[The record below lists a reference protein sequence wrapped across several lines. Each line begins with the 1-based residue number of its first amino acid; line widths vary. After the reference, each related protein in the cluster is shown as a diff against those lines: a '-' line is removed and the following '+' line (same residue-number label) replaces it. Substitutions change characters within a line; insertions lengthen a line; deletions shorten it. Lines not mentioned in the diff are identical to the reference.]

1 MWERLSGVLLRFIQE
16 WGDAAIFLVYWL
28 EETGL
33 PLPLPGDLIL
43 IWAGARIAQGQSN
56 LLVILLLVELAILL
70 GGSTLFWLSRQG
82 GRPLIVRYS
91 RFLHID
97 EAKLQ
102 HAEGL
107 LHRNATRAIF
117 LGRVVP
123 GFRIVTP
130 MAAGV
135 FRVPY
140 LTFLP
145 ALLAGGLVDNLLWIG
160 VGYFFGPSV
169 ISLLQGPQLT
179 LQLVLSVALLATL
192 GLITWRVHR
201 RVLPGRRAAAF
212 TIGEGARLEA
222 AALAGLLATL
232 EMAIGLGALLIAI
245 GELGLEGP
253 ERALLQA
260 IELIV
265 SGYGTVLRSA
275 FVPVASTLFFVAGIL
290 WAIAYA
296 LWIEPRLPG
305 RDWLKGMT
313 FSLLPTFVSWFVV
326 LPLLGAG
333 PLGLGLGAGLVPAAG
348 ELLRH
353 LVYGAAL
360 GLAYPMLLLA
370 RRPWVIKVATPGLAP
385 RPAG

>member
-1 MWERLSGVLLRFIQE
+1 MWTGLSGALLQFIEE
-16 WGDAAIFLVYWL
+16 WGDAAIFVVYLL
-28 EETGL
+28 EEAGL
-33 PLPLPGDLIL
+33 PLPLPGDLVL
-43 IWAGARIAQGQSN
+43 IWAGFRIAQGQSN
-56 LLVILLLVELAILL
+56 LLVVLLLVELAILI
-70 GGSTLFWLSRQG
+70 GASVLFWLSAKG
-82 GRPLIVRYS
+82 GRPLIVRYG

-97 EAKLQ
+97 EAKLLR
-102 HAEGL
+102 AEELVG
-107 LHRNATRAIF
+107 RNAALAIF

-140 LTFLP
+140 HTFVP

-160 VGYFFGPSV
+160 VGFFFGPSV
-169 ISLLQGPQLT
+169 IAVLQGPWLT
-179 LQLVLSVALLATL
+179 VHLLFAIAMLATL

-201 RVLPGRRAAAF
+201 RVLAGRRAATF
-212 TIGEGARLEA
+212 TLVQARRLEA

-232 EMAIGLGALLIAI
+232 EMATGLGALLIAV

-260 IELIV
+260 VELV
-265 SGYGTVLRSA
+265 ATGYGTVLRSA
-275 FVPVASTLFFVAGIL
+275 FVPVASVLFFLAGIL
-290 WAIAYA
+290 WAFAYA
-296 LWIEPRLPG
+296 LWFEPRLPG
-305 RDWLKGMT
+305 RDWLKGMA
-313 FSLLPTFVSWFVV
+313 FSLLPTLVSWLVV

-333 PLGLGLGAGLVPAAG
+333 PLGLALGAGLLPAAG

-370 RRPWVIKVATPGLAP
+370 RLPWAIRVVRSPLAPGLAD
-385 RPAG
+385 

>member
-1 MWERLSGVLLRFIQE
+1 MWEGLSGALLQFIQE
-16 WGDAAIFLVYWL
+16 WGDAAIFVVYVL
-28 EETGL
+28 EETGV
-33 PLPLPGDLIL
+33 PLPLPGDLVL
-43 IWAGARIAQGQSN
+43 IWAGVRIAQGQSN
-56 LLVILLLVELAILL
+56 LFVVLLLVELAILI
-70 GGSTLFWLSRQG
+70 GASALFWLSAKG
-82 GRPLIVRYS
+82 GRPLIVRYG

-97 EAKLQ
+97 EAKLRR
-102 HAEGL
+102 AEELIG
-107 LHRNATRAIF
+107 RNATLAVF

-140 LTFLP
+140 RTFVP

-160 VGYFFGPSV
+160 VGFFFGPG
-169 ISLLQGPQLT
+169 IIGLLQGPHVTVRLI
-179 LQLVLSVALLATL
+179 LSVALLGLL
-192 GLITWRVHR
+192 GLLTWRIHG
-201 RVLPGRRAAAF
+201 RVLPGRRRAAF
-212 TIGEGARLEA
+212 GIGDDRRLEA

-232 EMAIGLGALLIAI
+232 EMATGLGALLIAF
-245 GELGLEGP
+245 GEFGLEVP
-253 ERALLQA
+253 ERALRQA
-260 IELIV
+260 AGLVV

-275 FVPVASTLFFVAGIL
+275 FVPAASALFFLAGIL

-296 LWIEPRLPG
+296 LWAEPRLRGP
-305 RDWLKGMT
+305 DWLKGMA
-313 FSLLPTFVSWFVV
+313 FSLLPTLVSWFAV
-326 LPLLGAG
+326 LPVLGAG

-370 RRPWVIKVATPGLAP
+370 RHPWDAGPVTPQLTPRLAE
-385 RPAG
+385 

>member
-16 WGDAAIFLVYWL
+16 WGDAAIFLVYLL

-43 IWAGARIAQGQSN
+43 IWAGARIAQGQSS
-56 LLVILLLVELAILL
+56 LLVVLLLVELAILV
-70 GGSTLFWLSRQG
+70 GASTLFWLSRKG
-82 GRPLIVRYS
+82 GRPLIVRYG
-91 RFLHID
+91 RFLHLD
-97 EAKLQ
+97 EAKLLR
-102 HAEGL
+102 AEEL

-117 LGRVVP
+117 FGRVVP

-130 MAAGV
+130 IAAGV

-145 ALLAGGLVDNLLWIG
+145 PLLVGGLIDNLLWIG
-160 VGYFFGPSV
+160 VGFFFGPSV
-169 ISLLQGPQLT
+169 IALLQGPWLT
-179 LQLVLSVALLATL
+179 VHLILSVAILAAL

-212 TIGEGARLEA
+212 AVGEGRRLEA

-232 EMAIGLGALLIAI
+232 EMATGLGALLIAI
-245 GELGLEGP
+245 GELGLELP

-260 IELIV
+260 VGLIV
-265 SGYGTVLRSA
+265 AGYGTALRSA
-275 FVPVASTLFFVAGIL
+275 FVPVASVLFLLAGIL
-290 WAIAYA
+290 WALAYA
-296 LWIEPRLPG
+296 LWAEPRLRGP
-305 RDWLKGMT
+305 DWLKGAV
-313 FSLLPTFVSWFVV
+313 FSLLPTLVSWFVV

-348 ELLRH
+348 ELVRH

-370 RRPWVIKVATPGLAP
+370 RRPWVIKVATPPLAP
-385 RPAG
+385 QPAG

>member
-1 MWERLSGVLLRFIQE
+1 MWTGLSGALLQFIEE
-16 WGDAAIFLVYWL
+16 WGDAAIFVVYLL
-28 EETGL
+28 EEAGL
-33 PLPLPGDLIL
+33 PLPLPGDLVL
-43 IWAGARIAQGQSN
+43 IWAGFRIAQGQSH
-56 LLVILLLVELAILL
+56 LLVVLLLVELAILI
-70 GGSTLFWLSRQG
+70 GASTLFWLSTKG
-82 GRPLIVRYS
+82 GRPLIVRYG
-91 RFLHID
+91 RFLHIND
-97 EAKLQ
+97 AKLLR
-102 HAEGL
+102 AEEL

-130 MAAGV
+130 IAAGV

-140 LTFLP
+140 LTFVP

-169 ISLLQGPQLT
+169 IALLQGPWLT
-179 LQLVLSVALLATL
+179 VHLILSVAMLAAL
-192 GLITWRVHR
+192 GLLTWRVHR
-201 RVLPGRRAAAF
+201 RVLPGRRAAALA
-212 TIGEGARLEA
+212 IGQGRRLEA

-232 EMAIGLGALLIAI
+232 EMATGLGALLIAI
-245 GELGLEGP
+245 GELGLDLPGW
-253 ERALLQA
+253 ALLQA
-260 IELIV
+260 VGLIV
-265 SGYGTVLRSA
+265 AGYGTVLRSA
-275 FVPVASTLFFVAGIL
+275 FVPVASVLFLLAGIL

-296 LWIEPRLPG
+296 LWVEPRLRGP
-305 RDWLKGMT
+305 DWLKGMA
-313 FSLLPTFVSWFVV
+313 FSLLPTLVTWFVV

-370 RRPWVIKVATPGLAP
+370 RRPWVDKIATPALTP